1 MSQETMLPITH
12 VIPVTTVRR
21 EASLPAAGTVT
32 ARVNEKVQAGDVLA
46 QAEPPAR
53 HYLLDMA
60 RALGVPEKDAS
71 RHLRRQ
77 PGERVDSGDI
87 LAGPVG
93 LGRRTLR
100 APAAGQVVGVD
111 GGRILFEAHGD
122 TVSLKAGY
130 AGIVVATDGV
140 QSVTLEATAALIQ
153 AVWGNGRQDHGVLRV
168 AGGGAS
174 ERLRTEDF
182 DINLRGAVLVAGIC
196 VHTAPL
202 HQATELSCRGLIL
215 GGLASDLIPVVRRL
229 TYPVLVIEGFGDV
242 PMNSAAYALLTGN
255 AGREASLDGRVGGLY
270 STQRPEVIIPQTT
283 NRQVSLPDEVVPLQ
297 PGVRVRAV
305 HAPYQGLVGVVREV
319 LMRAVAYPSGILAR
333 SARVDLEGLG
343 PVNVPLAN
351 LEILQ

>member
-1 MSQETMLPITH
+1 MLPITH
-12 VIPVTTVRR
+12 VIPLTTVRR
-21 EASLPAAGTVT
+21 ERSLPAAGTVS

-53 HYLLDMA
+53 HYLLDLA
-60 RALGVPEKDAS
+60 RALGVPEKDAV
-71 RHLRRQ
+71 RHLRHQ
-77 PGERVDSGDI
+77 PGERVDSGDV

-100 APAAGQVVGVD
+100 APAPGQIVSVQV
-111 GGRILFEAHGD
+111 GRILFEARGEA
-122 TVSLKAGY
+122 VSLKAGY
-130 AGIVVATDGV
+130 AGVVVATDGV
-140 QSVTLEATAALIQ
+140 QSVTLEATAALVQ

-168 AGGGAS
+168 VGGGAA
-174 ERLRTEDF
+174 ERVKTEDF

-196 VHTAPL
+196 LHTAPL

-229 TYPVLVIEGFGDV
+229 PYPVLIVEGFGDI
-242 PMNSAAYALLTGN
+242 PMNAAAYSLLSGL

-270 STQRPEVIIPQTT
+270 SNQRPEVIIPMPA
-283 NRQVSLPDEVVPLQ
+283 NRQVSLPDEVIPLQ
-297 PGVRVRAV
+297 PGVRVRV
-305 HAPYQGLVGVVREV
+305 VQAPYHGAVGVVREV
-319 LMRAVAYPSGILAR
+319 LMRAVGYPSGILAR

-343 PVNVPLAN
+343 TTNVPLAN